1 MTTTNVCIQGLF
13 IGKQYPV
20 RVESM
25 LKVPLDDPEGCEG
38 QLARLEQEKCELVRI
53 AFPRIE
59 LADNLKRVVRNSPIP
74 IMADIHFDPRLA
86 IEAIESGCRSIRINP
101 GNMGSTDRLLDVI
114 HCAMEHETVI
124 RIGANSGSLNT
135 FQLEET
141 DGDVAK
147 ALFLAVEQQIHALT
161 EHGFENIILSAKS
174 TNVLET
180 VESNSLLNSKYPLFP
195 LHIGITEAGPGYRGI
210 AKSAAGLSL
219 LLSQGIGD
227 TMRVSLTEAPELE
240 VTVAYEILRSLGLRD
255 CGPEIISCPTCGRKR
270 IQVGDIVEDLEPLFK
285 TLPDG
290 FKVAVMGCEVNG
302 PREARNADLGI
313 AGTLNGFV
321 VFRKGQ
327 VIRNCSRKELP
338 AVIAALINE
347 MNY

>member
-1 MTTTNVCIQGLF
+1 MTTKNVCIQGLL

-25 LKVPLDDPEGCEG
+25 LKVPLSDPEGCQK
-38 QLARLEQEKCELVRI
+38 QLDRLEQEKCELVRI
-53 AFPRIE
+53 AFPSIE
-59 LADNLKRVVRNSPIP
+59 LSDNLRMTIKN
-74 IMADIHFDPRLA
+74 PRLA
-86 IEAIESGCRSIRINP
+86 IEAIEAGCRAIRINP
-101 GNMGSTDRLLDVI
+101 GNMGSTDRLMDVI
-114 HCAMEHETVI
+114 HCAVEHETVI
-124 RIGANSGSLNT
+124 RIGANSGSLNE
-135 FQLEET
+135 FQLQET
-141 DGDVAK
+141 NGNVAQ

-180 VESNSLLNSKYPLFP
+180 VESNYLLHSKYPLFP
-195 LHIGITEAGPGYRGI
+195 LHIGITEAGPGFRGI

-227 TMRVSLTEAPELE
+227 TMRVSLTEPPELE
-240 VTVAYEILRSLGLRD
+240 VAVAYEILRSLGLRN

-270 IQVGDIVEDLEPLFK
+270 IQVSDIVEDLEPLFK

-313 AGTLNGFV
+313 AGTLSGFV
-321 VFRKGQ
+321 VFRKGK
-327 VIRNCSRKELP
+327 VIRNCRRDQLP
-338 AVIAALINE
+338 EVIAALANE
-347 MNY
+347 IDP